1 MVGEKFLDIHKFIN
15 SNLSQSKIYKIRTL
29 LIIASKLLN
38 KTEIVN
44 NWDDRNG
51 KCKFWI
57 ITTSNLHFAEVSMAE
72 LEESEWFDLY
82 MECLSV
88 KELITLSSDS

>member
-1 MVGEKFLDIHKFIN
+1 MLVNNI
-15 SNLSQSKIYKIRTL
+15 LSQSKINKIKAL
-29 LIIASKLLN
+29 LTNSTRLLN

-57 ITTSNLHFAEVSMAE
+57 IVGNDLHFAEVSMDE
-72 LEESEWFDLY
+72 LIESDWYDLY
-82 MECLSV
+82 KECSEV
-88 KELITLSSDS
+88 RDLINS